1 MTVPCVR
8 EQRVRHCVFLMA
20 EFSNPNRANGNSDME
35 YNSQSSRASTE
46 EGNVN
51 VYTMDLR
58 DIMYLS
64 CCAGTRSIDD

>member
-8 EQRVRHCVFLMA
+8 HTHSVFLMA

-51 VYTMDLR
+51 VYTITMDLR
-58 DIMYLS
+58 DIPVFIVLRGYE
-64 CCAGTRSIDD
+64 IH